1 MTGTSTGSA
10 SCISTGAGQQL
21 LSLVVEEGVWAGSE
35 SGSEPGLDGGLLARL
50 LVVGV
55 ATGMEDILRFT
66 GVGRAEGR

>member
-1 MTGTSTGSA
+1 MTGISTGSA

-21 LSLVVEEGVWAGSE
+21 LSLLMEEGVWAGSE
-35 SGSEPGLDGGLLARL
+35 PGLDGSLLARL

-55 ATGMEDILRFT
+55 GMEDILRFT